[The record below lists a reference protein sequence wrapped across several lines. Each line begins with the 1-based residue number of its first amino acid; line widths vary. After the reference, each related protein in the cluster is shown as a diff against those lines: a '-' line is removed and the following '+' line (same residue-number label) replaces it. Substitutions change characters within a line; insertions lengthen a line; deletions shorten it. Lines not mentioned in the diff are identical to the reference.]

1 MNKTDLEIVMQ
12 TFILAMQG
20 EETNYSLI
28 YLNPPNPLLSNLGV
42 QAANYTKFLIKL
54 YENENLKCGESSKN
68 E

>member
-42 QAANYTKFLIKL
+42 QAANYTKFLIKTI
-54 YENENLKCGESSKN
+54 
-68 E
+68 